1 MLALLYRI
9 LIPSFLV
16 SFMFVPFV
24 LASGASQTT
33 VQIVDQN
40 QKPLPNAVVEFFSKE
55 NKAKGDDNNNS
66 NASDSQTKP
75 IYIMDQINK
84 SFVPY
89 VLVVPKNSLVS
100 FPNSDDL
107 RHHVYSFS
115 AAKTFELKLYAGK
128 PKSPLLF
135 SDEGIVVLGCNIHDS
150 MVGYIYVSDEK
161 SVYKSD
167 ENGQIIIDTAL
178 NQIDK
183 IQIWHPNATEGVYNR
198 KTYTQS
204 QFSLV
209 DDVVTLTLSVIE
221 PEARDSFED
230 QFSHAH

>member
-16 SFMFVPFV
+16 SFMFVSFV
-24 LASGASQTT
+24 FANGASQTIIK
-33 VQIVDQN
+33 IVDQN
-40 QKPLPNAVVEFFSKE
+40 QKPLPNAVVEYFSKE
-55 NKAKGDDNNNS
+55 NKANS
-66 NASDSQTKP
+66 DTANSSKVSENQTKP

-89 VLVVPKNSLVS
+89 VLVVPKNSLVN

-135 SDEGIVVLGCNIHDS
+135 SDEGIVVLGCNIHDA
-150 MVGYIYVSDEK
+150 MVGYIYVSDEN

-167 ENGQIIIDTAL
+167 ENGQIIIDTPL
-178 NQIDK
+178 NQVDK
-183 IQIWHPNATEGVYNR
+183 IQVWHPNATEGVYNR
-198 KTYTQS
+198 KKYTQS
-204 QFSLV
+204 QFSLI

>member
-1 MLALLYRI
+1 
-9 LIPSFLV
+9 
-16 SFMFVPFV
+16 
-24 LASGASQTT
+24 
-33 VQIVDQN
+33 
-40 QKPLPNAVVEFFSKE
+40 
-55 NKAKGDDNNNS
+55 
-66 NASDSQTKP
+66 
-75 IYIMDQINK
+75 
-84 SFVPY
+84 
-89 VLVVPKNSLVS
+89 
-100 FPNSDDL
+100 
-107 RHHVYSFS
+107 
-115 AAKTFELKLYAGK
+115 
-128 PKSPLLF
+128 
-135 SDEGIVVLGCNIHDS
+135 